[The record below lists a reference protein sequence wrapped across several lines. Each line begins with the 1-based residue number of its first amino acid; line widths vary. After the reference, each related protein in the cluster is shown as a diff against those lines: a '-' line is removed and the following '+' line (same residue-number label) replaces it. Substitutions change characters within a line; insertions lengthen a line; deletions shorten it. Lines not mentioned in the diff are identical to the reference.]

1 MEQNTKRIFKN
12 AGYLYLRQLLMMAL
26 SFFSTRIVLEK
37 LGVDDYGVYNVVGGF
52 VALFT
57 ILNNVLQSSTRRFLA
72 LAIGRKDAVEIKDT
86 FTTSVILHLI
96 IALIVAFVLE
106 TFGVWLLN
114 HSLNIDKSRMFAA
127 NWVLQFSIVSVIVSI
142 TQTPYTAVVTA
153 HEKFNVYAIM
163 SIYDIGAKIAILFFL
178 VFIPFDK
185 LIVYAMLMC
194 AVSFIGCMIYR
205 CYCIKQFEE
214 CGNFKLCLNH
224 SLMKKMLM
232 FSGWDSFGNVA
243 SIANFQGITM
253 MLNIFFN
260 TAVNAARG
268 LASTVTTTIS
278 QFVTGFVQAAEPQ
291 LVKYYGQGDM
301 DKFVKLVFNISQLTL
316 FMLALIAVPVWLE
329 IDYVLDLWLKEVP
342 DYTSSFI
349 QITIFICFITY
360 SNTMLVKATVAIGR
374 VKEISLY
381 MVPVSLIHLPLVFL
395 VLKLGWNPVAVYWVG
410 SIATIMRLFIDLY
423 ILRKFVNFPSVR
435 YFLEIFLK
443 NLCIVVIA
451 TIVPFSVKNTM
462 DDGFVRFVVVCSIS
476 VLSTATLMLIFGLN
490 KEARITLLKRIY
502 SFWRD

>member
-1 MEQNTKRIFKN
+1 
-12 AGYLYLRQLLMMAL
+12 
-26 SFFSTRIVLEK
+26 
-37 LGVDDYGVYNVVGGF
+37 
-52 VALFT
+52 
-57 ILNNVLQSSTRRFLA
+57 
-72 LAIGRKDAVEIKDT
+72 
-86 FTTSVILHLI
+86 
-96 IALIVAFVLE
+96 
-106 TFGVWLLN
+106 
-114 HSLNIDKSRMFAA
+114 
-127 NWVLQFSIVSVIVSI
+127 
-142 TQTPYTAVVTA
+142 
-153 HEKFNVYAIM
+153 
-163 SIYDIGAKIAILFFL
+163 
-178 VFIPFDK
+178 
-185 LIVYAMLMC
+185 
-194 AVSFIGCMIYR
+194 
-205 CYCIKQFEE
+205 
-214 CGNFKLCLNH
+214 
-224 SLMKKMLM
+224 MKKMLM

-435 YFLEIFLK
+435 YFFEIFLK